1 MIVQLIVPLV
11 LPSREDTEMVVGLRG
26 LEPLTS
32 SLSGKRSNRLS
43 YRPVRHLQRAGPSS
57 RESQARDA
65 RRYPTVVVCSKT
77 ALQTTTSSG
86 GTEGFQSSVSVTCSP
101 PTRLAQTLYRKA
113 PSVEIAVI
121 KMTSMTAMTI
131 ESDTTR
137 PSPM

>member
-1 MIVQLIVPLV
+1 M
-11 LPSREDTEMVVGLRG
+11 GLRG

-43 YRPVRHLQRAGPSS
+43 YRPVRHLQRARNSS

-65 RRYPTVVVCSKT
+65 RRYPTAVVPCKT
-77 ALQTTTSSG
+77 ARYVPLSCG
-86 GTEGFQSSVSVTCSP
+86 GGGGLQSSVSVICRP
-101 PTRLAQTLYRKA
+101 PTRLEQTLYRNA
-113 PSVEIAVI
+113 PNVEIAVI

-131 ESDTTR
+131 DSETTR

>member
-1 MIVQLIVPLV
+1 
-11 LPSREDTEMVVGLRG
+11 VGLRG

-43 YRPVRHLQRAGPSS
+43 YRPVRHLQRAGSSS
-57 RESQARDA
+57 RESLARDA

-77 ALQTTTSSG
+77 ALEVPRNCAG
-86 GTEGFQSSVSVTCSP
+86 MEGTQSSVSVICRP

-113 PSVEIAVI
+113 PSVEIAVT

-131 ESDTTR
+131 DNETTR